1 MHRVPQKLLHG
12 SSSGRQQAAAAAVLC
27 RVTRIP
33 ADLDMSLR
41 SFPSGRNPLLH
52 CHACRYSTEPGKR
65 PSFFGNL
72 LDNIRQEYSK
82 NKEMQDSLAKFREEA
97 KRLEESEALREARR
111 KFQNIEGESTKS
123 GGAIKEQFSG
133 LTSKI
138 KESVED
144 LSKHEALKKASEF
157 TESLGKT
164 TARASETLGKAAENI
179 SKTNAFQ
186 TASSAASTLK
196 EELEGQTLGGRVYR
210 PPKVLRYRNFLH
222 YIFTSVSCGKF
233 VFLFEK

>member
-1 MHRVPQKLLHG
+1 MHRLPQKLLLG
-12 SSSGRQQAAAAAVLC
+12 SAGGQQQASAAVVLC
-27 RVTRIP
+27 RRNFHPTS
-33 ADLDMSLR
+33 LDSQLR
-41 SFPSGRNPLLH
+41 LLPLLYH
-52 CHACRYSTEPGKR
+52 SPNCQRCSYSTEPGRR
-65 PSFFGNL
+65 PSFFGTL

-97 KRLEESEALREARR
+97 KKLEESEALREARR

-123 GGAIKEQFSG
+123 GSVLKEQISG

-144 LSKHEALKKASEF
+144 LSKHEAVKKATEF
-157 TESLGKT
+157 TETLGKT
-164 TARASETLGKAAENI
+164 TSRASESLGKAAENI

-210 PPKVLRYRNFLH
+210 PPKTLRYIVLYRSSCAAEPFLCC
-222 YIFTSVSCGKF
+222 VSGM
-233 VFLFEK
+233 